1 MMNDEQMKMIE
12 QMKEAGLII
21 RMGPNADKVKSAL
34 EALNAK
40 HGGIHPAFTV
50 FIQPPSEEGGEEW
63 RGCCWKDEDFG
74 GFAEDIAC
82 DSEGG
87 WSAWFDFAVADY
99 KFRLEVEWNDN
110 DQNGLYSLELEH
122 EGHYFKIMEG
132 AGGNA
137 KTVKRFALVMFEG
150 QNDEE

>member
-1 MMNDEQMKMIE
+1 MNDEQMKMIE

-21 RMGPNADKVKSAL
+21 RMGPTADKIKSAL
-34 EALNAK
+34 EALNAN
-40 HGGIHPAFTV
+40 GGINPTFEVGVIPA
-50 FIQPPSEEGGEEW
+50 SEEGGEDW
-63 RGCCWKDEDFG
+63 RGCIWKDEEFMNIS
-74 GFAEDIAC
+74 EDVAC

-122 EGHYFKIMEG
+122 EGHYHKLHEG
-132 AGGNA
+132 VGANA
-137 KTVKRFALVMFEG
+137 KIAKRYALVVFE
-150 QNDEE
+150 E